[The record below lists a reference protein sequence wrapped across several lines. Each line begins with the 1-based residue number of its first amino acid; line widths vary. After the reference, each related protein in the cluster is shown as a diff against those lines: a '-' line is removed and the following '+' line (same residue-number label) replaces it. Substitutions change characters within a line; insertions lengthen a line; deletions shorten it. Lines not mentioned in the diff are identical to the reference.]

1 AAAAVRD
8 EPGNGNAYPRVVPP
22 PSPTPS
28 RTAQVSAAAGTTR
41 NPTIPPASRRPV
53 KTVSQ
58 VCRRVRLAAIP
69 TTSAAGIAAM
79 LTTASTAPAAAG
91 SRPVSSTSMV
101 GNQADTA

>member
-1 AAAAVRD
+1 D
-8 EPGNGNAYPRVVPP
+8 ERSNGNAYPSVVPP

-41 NPTIPPASRRPV
+41 NPTIPTASRRPV

-58 VCRRVRLAAIP
+58 VCPRVRLAAIP

-79 LTTASTAPAAAG
+79 LTTPTTAPAAAG
-91 SRPVSSTSMV
+91 ARPVSATSML
-101 GNQADTA
+101 GNQAYTA